1 MFVLYEDIIFGINKI
16 VYVYEQWEEEEI
28 QLTSLLTTNNKI
40 LICDVI
46 VEGCVIK
53 VLLMYLKR
61 EEKRRGEGR
70 HALIGE
76 SLRLLRRRKKR

>member
-1 MFVLYEDIIFGINKI
+1 MGGRGDT
-16 VYVYEQWEEEEI
+16 
-28 QLTSLLTTNNKI
+28 QLTSLKLATTNNKI

-53 VLLMYLKR
+53 VMLMYLKR

-76 SLRLLRRRKKR
+76 SLRLLRRREEER